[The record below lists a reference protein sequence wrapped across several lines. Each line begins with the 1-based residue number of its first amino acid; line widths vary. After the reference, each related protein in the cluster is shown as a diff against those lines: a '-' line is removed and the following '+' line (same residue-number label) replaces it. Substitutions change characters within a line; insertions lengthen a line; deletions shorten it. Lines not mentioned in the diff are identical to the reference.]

1 MINCKSGARAVY
13 RAGLPGMPLQSARTW
28 NIVRARFWLFNAL
41 RRHEGRRGSKARERK
56 ERMRKREREK
66 GRPLLHL
73 ISLMHTLE
81 QQPCLS
87 LHNAWDTLRLASLLR
102 LPHLSLSLPF
112 SLSLGRWISKADS
125 AYAVVVGVA
134 VCYCFFFL
142 MGHYG
147 VNIYANRVN
156 ALCCGA

>member
-112 SLSLGRWISKADS
+112 SLFGSLDFKGRFS
-125 AYAVVVGVA
+125 
-134 VCYCFFFL
+134 VCRRCRCRLMLLLFFL

-156 ALCCGA
+156 VLCCGA